1 MPEPLRL
8 YLDQMFKLAVAQAL
22 RDEGYNVVRASEV
35 GQDRADDQDVLQK
48 AIAEDRVLIT
58 LDEHFGDWVILPL
71 NEHPGV
77 IRLKIHPATS
87 GNVLEILLPFLRL
100 YSSKPFRDHLVILSS
115 KRVKWIRT
123 AAR

>member
-1 MPEPLRL
+1 
-8 YLDQMFKLAVAQAL
+8 MFKLAVAQTL
-22 RDEGYNVVRASEV
+22 RDEGYNVMRASEV

-77 IRLKIHPATS
+77 IRLRVHPTTS
-87 GNVLEILLPFLRL
+87 ENVLEVLLPFLRSHSL
-100 YSSKPFRDHLVILSS
+100 EHFRDHLVILSS
-115 KRVKWIRT
+115 KSRRVKWIHT
-123 AAR
+123 ATR